1 MSSNL
6 FKAAKALAD
15 AVREQKEYVRIFE
28 DCPKDSVEVALEQ
41 FDKKWAKES
50 LNHTFKKE

>member
-41 FDKKWAKES
+41 FDKEWAKES